1 MKKIYT
7 FACGAM
13 LLAGLASCEMKEELF
28 NNGGFSGDTG
38 LLDLG
43 VAFNSETNTVPTK
56 ADEIDES
63 TLPEGDGFTIELSG
77 AYDTSFV
84 YKTEM
89 EPVLLPVGDY
99 TVYAHSTIEGGL
111 VKYMDVPYY
120 GKKQTATISKDIE
133 TGVNI
138 VCGMENTKFQLVYG
152 SEFATMYGK
161 WEITVTAGDCVQ
173 IYKYDSATDGA
184 TPQSP
189 AAEYWALAEDVK
201 TFTVQ
206 ITAWTKEE
214 NIMVTQSKSFSKD
227 DATNYQGGDAIR
239 ITMEPGDPSA
249 SVEGQATISISV
261 QVFSQYDE
269 ITEEVP
275 VTGEDDDPGTGGGD
289 EETGAVTITLPK
301 TTYTLPA
308 DMSLAESANATI
320 SAPAGLKSVKVTIEP
335 HDAVID
341 EQNVGFSGA
350 LDGAAI
356 VYQINFKTGVE
367 LVVAN
372 ADDPN
377 KKKLEDVFAMVAPG
391 TAVPITGATEY
402 DFPVGRFFAV
412 LAAIG
417 ETKDN
422 GHVFKIEVED
432 NAGNSDD
439 AELSIEVTEVV
450 TSGDI

>member
-161 WEITVTAGDCVQ
+161 WEITVTAGDCVRE
-173 IYKYDSATDGA
+173 YTYDSATDGE

-201 TFTVQ
+201 SFTVE
-206 ITAWTKEE
+206 ISAWTKKE
-214 NIMVTQSKSFSKD
+214 NILVTQSKSFSKD

-249 SVEGQATISISV
+249 SVEGQATISIEV

-275 VTGEDDDPGTGGGD
+275 VTGIPGPG
-289 EETGAVTITLPK
+289 EETGTVTITLPK
-301 TTYTLPA
+301 TSYSLPA
-308 DMSLAESANATI
+308 DLTLAESANATI
-320 SAPAGLKSVKVTIEP
+320 SAPAGLKSVKVTINPDSEGF
-335 HDAVID
+335 
-341 EQNVGFSGA
+341 EQALGLVGDMLPFM
-350 LDGAAI
+350 
-356 VYQINFKTGVE
+356 TEGVE
-367 LVVAN
+367 LVVEN
-372 ADDPN
+372 AEDPM
-377 KKKLEDVFAMVAPG
+377 KAQLEGVFGLIAPG
-391 TAVPITGATEY
+391 TTVPTKEPETTNY
-402 DFPVGRFFAV
+402 NFPVGNFFSV
-412 LAAIG
+412 LAATSMG
-417 ETKDN
+417 TTTST
-422 GHVFKIEVED
+422 GHVFKISVED
-432 NAGNSDD
+432 NNGNKDS
-439 AELSIEVTEVV
+439 AELNIVVTETVD
-450 TSGDI
+450 TEL

>member
-161 WEITVTAGDCVQ
+161 WEITVTAGDCVRE
-173 IYKYDSATDGA
+173 YTYDSATDGE

-201 TFTVQ
+201 SFTVE
-206 ITAWTKEE
+206 ISAWTKKE
-214 NIMVTQSKSFSKD
+214 NILVTQSKSFSKD

-249 SVEGQATISISV
+249 SVEGQATISIEV

-275 VTGEDDDPGTGGGD
+275 VTGIPGPG
-289 EETGAVTITLPK
+289 EETVTITLPK
-301 TTYTLPA
+301 TSYSLPA
-308 DMSLAESANATI
+308 DLTLAESANATI
-320 SAPAGLKSVKVTIEP
+320 SAPAGLKSVKVTINPDSEGF
-335 HDAVID
+335 
-341 EQNVGFSGA
+341 EQALGLVGDMLPFM
-350 LDGAAI
+350 
-356 VYQINFKTGVE
+356 TEGVE
-367 LVVAN
+367 LVVEN
-372 ADDPN
+372 AEDPM
-377 KKKLEDVFAMVAPG
+377 KAQLEGVFGLIAPG
-391 TAVPITGATEY
+391 TTVPTKEPETTNY
-402 DFPVGRFFAV
+402 NFPVGNFFSV
-412 LAAIG
+412 LAATSMG
-417 ETKDN
+417 TTTST
-422 GHVFKIEVED
+422 GHVFKISVED
-432 NAGNSDD
+432 NNGNKDS
-439 AELSIEVTEVV
+439 AELNIVVTE
-450 TSGDI
+450 TIDTEL

>member
-120 GKKQTATISKDIE
+120 GKKQTATISKDRE

-161 WEITVTAGDCVQ
+161 WEITVTAGDCVRE
-173 IYKYDSATDGA
+173 YTYDSATDGE

-206 ITAWTKEE
+206 ITAWTKEGDVK
-214 NIMVTQSKSFSKD
+214 VTQSKSFSKD

-239 ITMEPGDPSA
+239 ITMESGDPSA
-249 SVEGQATISISV
+249 SVEGQATISIDV
-261 QVFSQYDE
+261 QVFSQYQD

-275 VTGEDDDPGTGGGD
+275 VTGEDDDPGTGGGG
-289 EETGAVTITLPK
+289 EETGDVTITLPK

-308 DMSLAESANATI
+308 DTSLAKSANAVI
-320 SAPAGLKSVKVTIEP
+320 SAPAGLKSVKVTINPDSEGF
-335 HDAVID
+335 
-341 EQNVGFSGA
+341 EQALGLVGDMLPFM
-350 LDGAAI
+350 
-356 VYQINFKTGVE
+356 TEGVE
-367 LVVAN
+367 LVVEN
-372 ADDPN
+372 AKDPM
-377 KKKLEDVFAMVAPG
+377 KAQLEGVFGLIAPG
-391 TAVPITGATEY
+391 TTVPTKDPETTNY
-402 DFPVGRFFAV
+402 NFPVGNFFSV
-412 LAAIG
+412 LAATSMG
-417 ETKDN
+417 TTTST
-422 GHVFKIEVED
+422 GHVFKISVED
-432 NAGNSDD
+432 NNGNKDS
-439 AELSIEVTEVV
+439 AELNIVVTETVD
-450 TSGDI
+450 TEL

>member
-43 VAFNSETNTVPTK
+43 VAVNPETNTVPTK

-63 TLPEGDGFTIELSG
+63 TFPEGVGFTIELSG

-84 YKTEM
+84 YETDM

-111 VKYMDVPYY
+111 VKYMDAPYY
-120 GKKQTATISKDIE
+120 GKKQTATISKDRE

-161 WEITVTAGDCVQ
+161 WEITVTAGDCVRE
-173 IYKYDSATDGA
+173 YTYDSATDGE

-201 TFTVQ
+201 SFTVE
-206 ITAWTKEE
+206 ISAWTKKE
-214 NIMVTQSKSFSKD
+214 NILVTQSKSFSKD

-275 VTGEDDDPGTGGGD
+275 VTGEDDDPGTG

-301 TTYTLPA
+301 TSYSLPA
-308 DMSLAESANATI
+308 DLTLAESANATI

-335 HDAVID
+335 HDAVVDD
-341 EQNVGFSGA
+341 ENIGFTGA
-350 LDGAAI
+350 LDLAASMFKI
-356 VYQINFKTGVE
+356 DFKTGVE
-367 LVVAN
+367 LVVAS

-377 KKKLEDVFAMVAPG
+377 KTNLESVFSMVAPG
-391 TAVPITGATEY
+391 TTVPIAGVTEY
-402 DFPVGRFFAV
+402 AFPVGKFFAT

-417 ETKDN
+417 KTAGD
-422 GHVFKIEVED
+422 GHVFNIDVED
-432 NAGNSDD
+432 NAGNKES
-439 AELSIEVTEVV
+439 AQLTIEVTEAVA
-450 TSGDI
+450 SGDI